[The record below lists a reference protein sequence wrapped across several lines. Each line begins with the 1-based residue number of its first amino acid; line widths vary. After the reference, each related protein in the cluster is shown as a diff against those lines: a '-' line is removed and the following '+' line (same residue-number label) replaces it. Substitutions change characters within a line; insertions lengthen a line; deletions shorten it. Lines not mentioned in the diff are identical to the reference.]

1 MFTRSR
7 YIMYNIFCECLH
19 SLWPGFCS
27 FCVLSLAIWEVA
39 FHCQEVFIQSKFQ
52 SCAHIWRKWNLR
64 PCHSNEL
71 LPERPHAWTLN
82 AENAWRRSLPQ
93 WELQSSPFYDVLTV
107 DTHQCSHFQVKKTQQ
122 NHKNHVA
129 ISWPFVLQLALHL
142 RSLWTE

>member
-1 MFTRSR
+1 MSCKCWVSQWNGLMMMFTRTR
-7 YIMYNIFCECLH
+7 YTKYNIFCECLH

-71 LPERPHAWTLN
+71 LPGRPHAWTLN
-82 AENAWRRSLPQ
+82 AENAWNESLPQ
-93 WELQSSPFYDVLTV
+93 CELQSPHFHYLLAV
-107 DTHQCSHFQVKKTQQ
+107 DIHQCSHLKMGFEEVRNPYKTT
-122 NHKNHVA
+122 N
-129 ISWPFVLQLALHL
+129 IM
-142 RSLWTE
+142 